1 MLLALGLACLLSAPT
16 ARPARAVAQ
25 AAPRKDAP
33 QGAWTPDEK
42 DTRQRLLSAMV
53 SELER
58 TQKTLRLRDH
68 EAPYFVSYAVRG
80 ITTQEVGA
88 KYGAVYLDHGRH
100 ERRLQVDV
108 RVGSYDF
115 DNTGSAELFD
125 FDGTD
130 SGYTA
135 GREAP
140 LDDDPSALRNSLWLL
155 TDEAYKK
162 SLSAYL
168 KKKGKEVYRPDDPD
182 RPPSFSREEPHV
194 DLQPPVPHPYDREGW
209 KREVRAQTAR
219 LKDHP
224 QLFDSQMRV
233 SIDHEEREFASSEG
247 TRLVTEQVIYGLH
260 VQAWARAPDGMLLEN
275 SRDYYGARE
284 ADLPRGEVLS
294 ARVDEMVGELLALRE
309 APVLEPYTGPA
320 LLAPEAAG
328 VLFHEAVGHRLEG
341 ERQNDDKDGHTF
353 KGQVGKPILPFFLTI
368 TDDPTRASI
377 GNVALNGLYRFDDQG
392 VPGQKAVLVEKGV
405 LRSFLMSRAPV
416 SNFLHS
422 NGHGRSAPGRDPVAR
437 MSNLIVESSKTLDSA
452 KLKDALIAE
461 ARRQEKP
468 FGLIIRDVTGGNTD
482 TSGYAYQ
489 AFKGQPRLVYKVD
502 AKTGAVS
509 LVRGVEIVGTP
520 LTSMNKIIATG
531 SDPQV
536 FNGYCGAESGFVPV
550 STVAPTVLIS
560 EIELQ
565 RTRKDSGRPPVLPSP
580 WAAPATR
587 AGR

>member
-1 MLLALGLACLLSAPT
+1 MLSLLLACLL
-16 ARPARAVAQ
+16 AQ
-25 AAPRKDAP
+25 GSLDLKDPRQK
-33 QGAWTPDEK
+33 
-42 DTRQRLLSAMV
+42 LLSAMV
-53 SELER
+53 DELER
-58 TQKTLRLRDH
+58 AQKSLQLRGH
-68 EAPYFVSYAVRG
+68 EAPYFLSYAVRG
-80 ITTQEVGA
+80 VSMEEVGA
-88 KYGAVYLDHGRH
+88 KYGAIFLDHTRR

-108 RVGSYDF
+108 RVGSYQF
-115 DNTGSAELFD
+115 DNTGAHELFD
-125 FDGTD
+125 FDGSD
-130 SGYTA
+130 SGYSA

-140 LDDDPSALRNSLWLL
+140 LDDDPVALRNSLWLL

-182 RPPSFSREEPHV
+182 RPPSFSREQASVEIM
-194 DLQPPVPHPYDREGW
+194 PPVPHPFDREGW
-209 KREVRAQTAR
+209 KREIREQTER
-219 LKDHP
+219 LRMHP
-224 QLFDSQMRV
+224 ELFDSQIRV
-233 SIDHEEREFASSEG
+233 SADYEQREFASTEG

-260 VQAWARAPDGMLLEN
+260 VQAFARAPDGMLLED

-284 ADLPRGEVLS
+284 SELPRGEKLA
-294 ARVDEMVGELLALRE
+294 ARVGEMVGELLALRE
-309 APVLEPYTGPA
+309 APVLDPYTGPA

-353 KGQVGKPILPFFLTI
+353 KGQIGKPILPFFLTI
-368 TDDPTRASI
+368 LDDPTRPAMGS
-377 GNVALNGLYRFDDQG
+377 VSLNGFYRFDDQG
-392 VPGQKAVLVEKGV
+392 VRGERATLVDKGV
-405 LRSFLMSRAPV
+405 LKTFLLSRAPV
-416 SNFLHS
+416 KGFVQS
-422 NGHGRSAPGRDPVAR
+422 NGHGRASPGREPVAR
-437 MSNLIVESSKTLDSA
+437 MSNLIVESSKTLSRE

-468 FGLIIRDVTGGNTD
+468 FGLLIRDVTGGNTD

-502 AKTGAVS
+502 ARTGAET

-520 LTSMNKIIATG
+520 LTSINKIIATG
-531 SDPQV
+531 DDSRV

-550 STVAPTVLIS
+550 STVAPTLLIS

-580 WAAPATR
+580 WSAPPKTAKNN
-587 AGR
+587 